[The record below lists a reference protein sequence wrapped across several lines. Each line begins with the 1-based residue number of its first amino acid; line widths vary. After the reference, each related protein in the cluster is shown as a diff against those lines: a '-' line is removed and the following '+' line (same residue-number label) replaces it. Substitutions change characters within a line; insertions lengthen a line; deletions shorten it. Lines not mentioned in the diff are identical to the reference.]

1 VPTFDLEGV
10 FFFDGGDNQNWTI
23 SNIRFVDFDNAIGM
37 FNGAGGADAFN
48 NTHITNNYILVAR
61 DLAGSLNGGIDN
73 FQNIG
78 IHFSV
83 GTNQLIS
90 GNTIE
95 LHGDGV
101 SAAAATT
108 FDQFSSEVGM
118 QSNTTGGA
126 FYDGLQI
133 TNNIIRVL
141 NAQTSTPESLRGI
154 WENGHAHAS
163 NITVSGNTFTNQAA
177 GNSPATNLQ
186 RGFRV
191 TSHSSASTTV
201 TYQNNTVS
209 GANIGFEW
217 IAGAAFSGNQAVVL
231 KSNTITG
238 NGTGVLVQSQG
249 VANLSFNR
257 ITGNTTG
264 LNNVDGTVDGR
275 EQLVGL
281 QRRTRRYGLRCRK
294 RNRRLQSV
302 AGARYQRFA
311 KCDPGE
317 RDVHGDGRH
326 DTQL

>member
-1 VPTFDLEGV
+1 
-10 FFFDGGDNQNWTI
+10 
-23 SNIRFVDFDNAIGM
+23 
-37 FNGAGGADAFN
+37 
-48 NTHITNNYILVAR
+48 
-61 DLAGSLNGGIDN
+61 
-73 FQNIG
+73 
-78 IHFSV
+78 
-83 GTNQLIS
+83 
-90 GNTIE
+90 

-154 WENGHAHAS
+154 WENGHAHTS

-217 IAGAAFSGNQAVVL
+217 HRGAAFSGNQAVVL

-238 NGTGVLVQSQG
+238 NGTACLVQSQG

-264 LNNVDGTVDGR
+264 LNNVDGTVTAENNWWGCNAGPGGTGCDAVSGTADFNPW
-275 EQLVGL
+275 LVLGISASPS
-281 QRRTRRYGLRCRK
+281 TIHENGTSTVTADMTHNSDAVDTVCFRYC
-294 RNRRLQSV
+294 
-302 AGARYQRFA
+302 AT
-311 KCDPGE
+311 
-317 RDVHGDGRH
+317 
-326 DTQL
+326 DTGHF